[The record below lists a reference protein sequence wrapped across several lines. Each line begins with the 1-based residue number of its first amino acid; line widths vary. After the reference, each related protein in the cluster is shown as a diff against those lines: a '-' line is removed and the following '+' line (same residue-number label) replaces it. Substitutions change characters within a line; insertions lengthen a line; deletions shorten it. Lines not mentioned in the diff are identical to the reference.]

1 MFAVQLV
8 GENWFDICF
17 LSEVLYVKISILNKK
32 IPISREKGLLFCSM
46 ETFREGEC
54 GY

>member
-32 IPISREKGLLFCSM
+32 NTNFQRERVTVLFH
-46 ETFREGEC
+46 GNL
-54 GY
+54 